1 MRVDWRMMAQPQF
14 HKGHE
19 DFPTGEEGRVEI
31 VGLLFPFLA
40 EFCADPFEED
50 GELIKFLLAVIEEI
64 ELGVVVNL
72 MLL

>member
-1 MRVDWRMMAQPQF
+1 MMAEPKF
-14 HKGHE
+14 HQGHK

-31 VGLLFPFLA
+31 IGLFFPFLA
-40 EFCADPFEED
+40 ELGADPLEKD